1 LPEASYDAVVS
12 ESGDPGPSR
21 GDEFWNAPSLGL
33 SPLSRVR
40 LDELLTELLDRVGDV
55 MASRERLSA
64 LLEAVVGI
72 GADLDLRST
81 LQRIVA
87 AAVRLAGARYGAL
100 GVIGPDRRLVEFI
113 TDGLTVEEHRR
124 IGELPTG
131 RGVLGLLIDE
141 PQPVRLRDIAQHPR
155 SFGFPP
161 HHPPMRSFLGVPIRA
176 RDQVFGNLYLTEKR
190 DADEF
195 TPDDEEVMVALSV
208 AAGVAIDN
216 ARLYAAAGYRQRWLE
231 ATAEITNVLLG
242 EVHRTPALELVA
254 RRAREVS
261 GAALVAVLLHDPD
274 TALLT
279 VEVVEPD
286 QPDLHGLALPA
297 NDGVFG
303 TVIAEGQAV
312 IIDNLGTAAAWPV
325 KVTTGAAMIAPL
337 AATGTVQGLLAI
349 AHAPGGERFDD
360 AVDVSMLTTFA
371 GQAAL
376 ALERARAQ
384 EERELLVVLE
394 DRERIARDL
403 HDVVIQRLF
412 ATGLQLQSITR
423 LVRPEVAGRLGGAVD
438 ELDTTIRDIRSAIFE
453 LHSPAA
459 ATLRADIH
467 GTVDAA
473 AASLGFRPDLR
484 LDGPMDSAVPEEV
497 RPDLVAVLRESL
509 SNVVKHARASRVTV
523 HVEVSG
529 SRLTLTVTDD
539 GAGSPADVDERSGLL
554 NIRERAARHG
564 GTVELA
570 AGDPSGITLRWMV
583 PL

>member
-1 LPEASYDAVVS
+1 MRFVSEAS
-12 ESGDPGPSR
+12 E
-21 GDEFWNAPSLGL
+21 EFWTAPALGL

-72 GADLDLRST
+72 GTDLDLHST
-81 LQRIVA
+81 LQRIVVA
-87 AAVRLAGARYGAL
+87 ATRLARARYGAL

-113 TDGLTVEEHRR
+113 TDGLTVSEHQR
-124 IGELPTG
+124 IGDLPTG

-141 PQPVRLRDIAQHPR
+141 PKPVRLRDIAEHPR

-190 DADEF
+190 DAEEF
-195 TPDDEEVMVALSV
+195 TQEDEEMVVALAV

-242 EVHRTPALELVA
+242 EVERTSALRLVA

-261 GAALVAVLLHDPD
+261 GAALVAVLLHDPEESR
-274 TALLT
+274 LT

-286 QPDLHGLALPA
+286 RPALRGALLPA
-297 NDGVFG
+297 DGGALG
-303 TVIAEGQAV
+303 TVLAQGRAV
-312 IIDNLGTAAAWPV
+312 SVDDLGAAADWPV
-325 KVTTGAAMIAPL
+325 DLDGGAAMIAPL
-337 AATGTVQGLLAI
+337 AAAGTVQGLLVI
-349 AHAPGGERFDD
+349 AHEPGGAGFDG

-384 EERELLVVLE
+384 DEREMLVVLE

-412 ATGLQLQSITR
+412 ATGLQLQSTSR
-423 LVRPEVAGRLGGAVD
+423 LVVRPEVAGRIDSAVD
-438 ELDTTIRDIRSAIFE
+438 DLDSTIRDIRSAIFE
-453 LHSPAA
+453 LRSPVA
-459 ATLRADIH
+459 ATLRADIRA
-467 GTVDAA
+467 TVDAA
-473 AASLGFRPDLR
+473 AASLGFRPELV
-484 LDGPMDSAVPEEV
+484 LDGPIDSAVPDAV
-497 RPDLVAVLRESL
+497 RPDLVAVLREAL
-509 SNVVKHARASRVTV
+509 SNVVKHARATRVTV
-523 HVEVSG
+523 RIAVEAA
-529 SRLTLTVTDD
+529 RLRMTVTDD
-539 GAGSPADVDERSGLL
+539 GVGVPSEVDERSGLL

-564 GTVELA
+564 GSVELT
-570 AGDPSGITLRWMV
+570 GGEPSGIAIDWVV
-583 PL
+583 PLV